1 MSRFNI
7 SPEEDSCSSNSN
19 EYPYPD
25 CPKKVPLGRWD
36 CMLLMSKHVRNNST
50 VFSLNSLFLSSPPK
64 PSLWPGGRESKLPP
78 WTQPGQEEVWDWIC
92 KSISLTVS
100 PHVNPLW
107 CHFVLTPWTSHFP
120 HSTRA
125 MLPLACQS
133 STWETPSW
141 AVASWV
147 WPMPW
152 PTPASPCLC
161 TFFFINTL
169 SSQLFL
175 CEMESTNAD
184 VVEMRY
190 PVTIQS
196 YHRRRCVCGCVCSLC
211 SRLTLSSRLQ
221 QGREFSN
228 AHRYG
233 LSICYHV
240 CFR

>member
-1 MSRFNI
+1 
-7 SPEEDSCSSNSN
+7 
-19 EYPYPD
+19 
-25 CPKKVPLGRWD
+25 
-36 CMLLMSKHVRNNST
+36 MLEIICT
-50 VFSLNSLFLSSPPK
+50 VFSLNSIFLSSPPK

-100 PHVNPLW
+100 PHVYTLW

-141 AVASWV
+141 AAASWV
-147 WPMPW
+147 WPTPW

-175 CEMESTNAD
+175 CEMESINAD
-184 VVEMRY
+184 VVVVEVSCY
-190 PVTIQS
+190 NTVLSQEEV
-196 YHRRRCVCGCVCSLC
+196 CVFVCAHSAAAWPWAADYSRVESLA
-211 SRLTLSSRLQ
+211 TLIAAVRVFAIMFALDKTVEIVHFWWEGKPHFEQ
-221 QGREFSN
+221 PFSLN
-228 AHRYG
+228 HT
-233 LSICYHV
+233 
-240 CFR
+240 